1 MDDFFCALKLRT
13 LPSSALRNRRDDIH
27 YLDDIGV
34 SGTVDAYTAIMAN
47 TWSNR
52 MPICRYTVIFEPAEE
67 GGYVVHVPALDGAAT
82 QGETLEEARE
92 MAKDLIIGYSE
103 ALAKDGVPA
112 PVEELEPIT
121 EPVREVLE
129 VALN

>member
-1 MDDFFCALKLRT
+1 MH
-13 LPSSALRNRRDDIH
+13 I
-27 YLDDIGV
+27 Y
-34 SGTVDAYTAIMAN
+34 
-47 TWSNR
+47 
-52 MPICRYTVIFEPAEE
+52 RYTVIFEPAEE

-92 MAKDLIIGYSE
+92 MAKDLIVGYLE

-112 PVEELEPIT
+112 PVEELEPLT

-129 VALN
+129 VAAD